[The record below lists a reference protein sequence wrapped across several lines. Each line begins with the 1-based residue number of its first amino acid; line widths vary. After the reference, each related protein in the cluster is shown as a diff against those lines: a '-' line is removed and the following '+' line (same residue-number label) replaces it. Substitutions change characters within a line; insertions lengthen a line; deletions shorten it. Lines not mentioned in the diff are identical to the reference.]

1 MSLIGET
8 IKIRREE
15 LGLDQ
20 LELGRQVGVGQQTV
34 SRWETGA
41 AVPKANRLAVLAEVL
56 QLDSE
61 YVHRMAGYLPVE
73 RSSQAADVVH
83 DLLARAAELSEP
95 ELLMVIDRCWQEYRK
110 RQGLTP
116 PGTT

>member
-20 LELGRQVGVGQQTV
+20 LELGRRVGVGQQTV
-34 SRWETGA
+34 SRWETGT
-41 AVPKANRLAVLAEVL
+41 AVPKANRLPVLAEVL
-56 QLDSE
+56 GLDSE
-61 YVHRMAGYLPVE
+61 YVHRLAGYLPVD
-73 RSSQAADVVH
+73 RSSAAADLVH
-83 DLLARAAELSEP
+83 DLLARAAELTDP
-95 ELLMVIDRCWQEYRK
+95 ELVLIIDRCWQEYRK
-110 RQGLTP
+110 RRDLAP